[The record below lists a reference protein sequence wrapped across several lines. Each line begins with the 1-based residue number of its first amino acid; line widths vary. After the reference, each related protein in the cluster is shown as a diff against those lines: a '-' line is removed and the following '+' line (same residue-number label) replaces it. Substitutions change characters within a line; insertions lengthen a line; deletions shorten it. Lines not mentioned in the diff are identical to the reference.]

1 MDGVSN
7 VLTVG
12 ENIVIE
18 KGEGGSGS
26 DSFIGEY
33 VATWGEGACL
43 LYEPANGTTEHLT
56 AGHLVCSCGDDEFIF
71 CTLNQGN
78 TSQGRGPLHRYR
90 IRSRSQELLWAPLTG
105 KNGSGMGAG
114 QERQYDYT
122 RLFLSLD
129 SRFLFIPWHLPPR
142 SHAELH
148 LARMLEYEVYDLT
161 TGEKRGAFVDSF
173 QGKLSFGYLGWVE
186 NGGAQ

>member
-1 MDGVSN
+1 
-7 VLTVG
+7 
-12 ENIVIE
+12 
-18 KGEGGSGS
+18 
-26 DSFIGEY
+26 
-33 VATWGEGACL
+33 
-43 LYEPANGTTEHLT
+43 
-56 AGHLVCSCGDDEFIF
+56 
-71 CTLNQGN
+71 
-78 TSQGRGPLHRYR
+78 
-90 IRSRSQELLWAPLTG
+90 
-105 KNGSGMGAG
+105 MGAG